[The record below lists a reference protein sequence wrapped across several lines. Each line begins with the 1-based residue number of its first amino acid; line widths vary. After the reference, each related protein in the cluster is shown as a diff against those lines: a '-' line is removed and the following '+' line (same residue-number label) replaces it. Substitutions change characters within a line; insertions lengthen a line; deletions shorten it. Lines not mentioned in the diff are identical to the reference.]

1 MKVDLILYFLIDERF
16 DLIVDVD
23 GVLHSFL
30 APDLR
35 YRDDEMLQNDRV
47 DVVYVYQNLF
57 VVDIC

>member
-30 APDLR
+30 APDLC

>member
-35 YRDDEMLQNDRV
+35 YRDDEMLENDRV